1 VLKLIRNASLLA
13 FAGFAVHAWAQG
25 PTAAAEG
32 VDVKLVGQKVVV
44 NAGKEALVEATEARP
59 GDTIEYRATYSNKGK
74 DLARKLE
81 ATLPVPADM
90 QLIGS
95 TVRPTGALASIDNR
109 KFEPM
114 PLKRKVKLA
123 DGREEL
129 RDVPLS
135 EYRALRWQL
144 GDLAAGASQV
154 VSARMQVNPVE
165 SRSAPAA
172 AAAPAAKPAPAAKA
186 APATPAA
193 PNSAPATVYR

>member
-1 VLKLIRNASLLA
+1 MQKLIRSATLIAFIGLA
-13 FAGFAVHAWAQG
+13 IPAWAQAL
-25 PTAAAEG
+25 PTPG
-32 VDVKLVGQKVVV
+32 GDVVVQLSGQKVVV
-44 NAGKEALVEATEARP
+44 NADKEALVDATEARP
-59 GDTIEYRATYSNKGK
+59 GDTIEYRATYANKGK

-81 ATLPVPADM
+81 ATLPIPADM
-90 QLIGS
+90 QLIGN
-95 TVRPTGALASIDNR
+95 TARPAGALASLDNQ

-193 PNSAPATVYR
+193 PNPAPATVYR